1 MRIPEARRPG
11 PRLTRYARWLG
22 LDRNPL
28 RRRTDRIEAAMRLAT
43 VILLLVAVPLICI
56 AVGQLAA
63 RTAQRQVH
71 AQAAAE
77 RQVTAVLLQAVSS
90 GHTPDPYSSVQLGM
104 AAARWQPPGQPPR
117 SGQVLAPVGARAGS
131 IVTIWV
137 DAAGAVTSPPDTDV
151 VDAAVA
157 VAVVNTCLA
166 AGLILLIS
174 NGLARRALQR
184 RRLSEWDAEW
194 RAIGPRWTGRRI

>member
-1 MRIPEARRPG
+1 MRIPEARPPG

-43 VILLLVAVPLICI
+43 VILFLVAVPLVCI

-63 RTAQRQVH
+63 HLAQRQAH

-77 RQVTAVLLQAVSS
+77 RQVTAVLLQTVRPD
-90 GHTPDPYSSVQLGM
+90 HVPDPYSSVQISM
-104 AAARWQPPGQPPR
+104 PAARWAAPR
-117 SGQVLAPVGARAGS
+117 PAVSVRAGPGPGRRPRGKHR
-131 IVTIWV
+131 
-137 DAAGAVTSPPDTDV
+137 DDLGRRCRAVTSPPDTGV

-157 VAVVNTCLA
+157 VAVE
-166 AGLILLIS
+166 IS
-174 NGLARRALQR
+174 AWPRA
-184 RRLSEWDAEW
+184 
-194 RAIGPRWTGRRI
+194 

>member
-28 RRRTDRIEAAMRLAT
+28 RRRTDRIEAVMRLAT
-43 VILLLVAVPLICI
+43 VILFLVAVPLVCI
-56 AVGQLAA
+56 AVAQLAA
-63 RTAQRQVH
+63 HLAQRQAH

-77 RQVTAVLLQAVSS
+77 RQVTAVLLQTVRPD
-90 GHTPDPYSSVQLGM
+90 HVPDPYSSVQMSM
-104 AAARWQPPGQPPR
+104 APARWQPPGQPSR
-117 SGQVLAPVGARAGS
+117 SGQVLAPDGARAGS

-137 DAAGAVTSPPDTDV
+137 DAAGAVTSPPDTGV

-166 AGLILLIS
+166 AGLILLVS
-174 NGLARRALQR
+174 NGLARRALER

-194 RAIGPRWTGRRI
+194 RAIGPRWPGRRI

>member
-1 MRIPEARRPG
+1 MRTPEARRPG
-11 PRLTRYARWLG
+11 PRLARCARWLG
-22 LDRNPL
+22 LDRDPL

-43 VILLLVAVPLICI
+43 VILLLVAVPLLCI

-63 RTAQRQVH
+63 HLAQRQAH
-71 AQAAAE
+71 AQAATE
-77 RQVTAVLLQAVSS
+77 RQVTAVLLQGVRP
-90 GHTPDPYSSVQLGM
+90 GHTADPYSSVQMSM
-104 AAARWQPPGQPPR
+104 ARARWQPPGQPSR
-117 SGQVLAPVGARAGS
+117 SGQILAPVGARAGS

-137 DAAGAVTSPPDTDV
+137 DAAGAVTGPPDTGV
-151 VDAAVA
+151 IDAAVA

-166 AGLILLIS
+166 AGLILLVS
-174 NGLARRALQR
+174 NWLARRALER